1 MNPIRT
7 ALRILAS
14 PCGTGEPATGDGSGA
29 FDANVVA
36 TLSHLAEMISS
47 AEDLVFGRTCPKV
60 CRSTAHARASHLR
73 EFYRQANSGERN
85 EVADDRKH

>member
-36 TLSHLAEMISS
+36 TLRHLAEMINQ
-47 AEDLVFGRTCPKV
+47 E
-60 CRSTAHARASHLR
+60 
-73 EFYRQANSGERN
+73 
-85 EVADDRKH
+85 

>member
-1 MNPIRT
+1 MGLVNRVTVVAATRPVVRPVILRVSMLSGGTSADLVTATDQTPQGMNPIRA

-36 TLSHLAEMISS
+36 TLKHLAEMINQ
-47 AEDLVFGRTCPKV
+47 E
-60 CRSTAHARASHLR
+60 
-73 EFYRQANSGERN
+73 
-85 EVADDRKH
+85 

>member
-1 MNPIRT
+1 MIDLGLEFGP
-7 ALRILAS
+7 
-14 PCGTGEPATGDGSGA
+14 SGGQQGFA
-29 FDANVVA
+29 VEFGGQGW
-36 TLSHLAEMISS
+36 SS
-47 AEDLVFGRTCPKV
+47 VDMAQV